1 MKVTVSR
8 KELNDALS
16 IAASA
21 SSVRTALP
29 VLSSIRLD
37 ATGTSLGLLGCDGEM
52 WASAVVA
59 ANVQEP
65 GSVCVQQKL
74 LSDIVS
80 ALNDG
85 FVTLELKGTTV
96 LLTAAGSEWNLLAL
110 PAEEFP
116 EAPVLEPTATLTL
129 PAASLWTAIEGV
141 AFAVS
146 DDTSRPVLTGVLFQ
160 YDGEVLTLVAT
171 DTHRMAVH
179 KVQKS
184 GLGSEI
190 KVVVP
195 EKALRTIK
203 MLPVP
208 ADAPITISFDDAR
221 LTVDIGTSK
230 IVAQLLSGVYPNWER
245 VVPSTSTRSW
255 TLDRKEFHDNVKR
268 IMILARE
275 NLNRVRFS
283 GEDGKVVISARSQDK
298 GEAKEEVAMV
308 AQNGDIEIAFNGRYV
323 MDALNALGGDGVQA
337 EMTESSKPAVL
348 RPVEGGEDHFCVVMP
363 MAIS

>member
-8 KELNDALS
+8 KELNDALG

-29 VLSSIRLD
+29 VLSSIRLE
-37 ATGTSLGLLGCDGEM
+37 AKGASLGLLGCDGEL

-59 ANVQEP
+59 ANVQEE
-65 GSVCVQQKL
+65 GAVCVQQRL
-74 LSDIVS
+74 LSDIVA
-80 ALNDG
+80 ALGDG
-85 FVTLELKGTTV
+85 LVTFEVKGTTV

-116 EAPVLEPTATLTL
+116 EIPALDPSGSLTL
-129 PAASLWTAIEGV
+129 PAQQLWTAIDGV
-141 AFAVS
+141 SFAVS

-184 GLGSEI
+184 GLGEHI

-195 EKALRTIK
+195 GKALRTLK

-208 ADAPITISFDDAR
+208 PDAPLTLSFDEAR
-221 LTVDIGTSK
+221 LTVNVGSAHL
-230 IVAQLLSGVYPNWER
+230 VAQLLNGVYPNWER

-268 IMILARE
+268 IMILARD
-275 NLNRVRFS
+275 NLNRVRFT

-323 MDALNALGGDGVQA
+323 MDALAALGGEGVQA